1 MVAEGY
7 NASKCIMTIN
17 KELKMEIPIIRSVY
31 AILWEGASPMNT
43 FKEMEKTLL

>member
-17 KELKMEIPIIRSVY
+17 KELKMQIPIISAVY
-31 AILWEGASPMNT
+31 TILWEGASPADT
-43 FKEMEKTLL
+43 FKEIEQILL